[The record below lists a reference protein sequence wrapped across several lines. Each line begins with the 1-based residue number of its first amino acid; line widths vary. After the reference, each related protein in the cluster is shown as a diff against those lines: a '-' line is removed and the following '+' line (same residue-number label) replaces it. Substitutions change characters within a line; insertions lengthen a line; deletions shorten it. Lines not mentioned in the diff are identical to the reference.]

1 MVIKEFKF
9 KDFLGIERKEEH
21 RFHLSY
27 QELMTMELGA
37 VGGFTTLLKKL
48 SDKLDVPELEKILRV
63 FIDKSYGVMSPDG
76 RRFDKSPEI
85 LADFKAT
92 PMYSDLYME
101 LLSDSD
107 KAWKF
112 IEGILP
118 TMTEE
123 QKKQFSKAL
132 EQQGFSNNA

>member
-1 MVIKEFKF
+1 MINKEFKF
-9 KDFLGIERKEEH
+9 TDFLGIERKEEH

-27 QELMTMELGA
+27 QELMTMELGE
-37 VGGFTTLLKKL
+37 VGGFTALLKKL
-48 SDKLDVPELEKILRV
+48 SDKLDVPELEKILRI
-63 FIDKSYGVMSPDG
+63 FIDKSYGIMSPDG

-132 EQQGFSNNA
+132 EQQGLSNNV